1 MFAVYLLKSEAAGE
15 MANSALLLLI
25 NDAGLTFLLCSR
37 CVMGENKVPV
47 CPFRGRG
54 IRFGRSGDGGA
65 RKARVEECGECPGVH
80 IDILNG

>member
-37 CVMGENKVPV
+37 CVMGENKVPSLARFV
-47 CPFRGRG
+47 GEESGLDAREMEAHAKRG
-54 IRFGRSGDGGA
+54 
-65 RKARVEECGECPGVH
+65 
-80 IDILNG
+80 